1 MHRVTAYASA
11 VVAGE
16 IVAGRLVRLACK
28 RHLDD
33 LRDGGA
39 RGLRFDEA
47 KADRAI
53 QFVERFCRLAG
64 GEHEGQPFL
73 LQPWQ
78 AFIFGSLFGWVCGEV
93 RRFRTAYIEAA
104 KGNGKSPLAA
114 AVGLYMLMADGEA
127 RAEVYCAATK
137 KEQAAVLFR
146 DAVAMVDQSP
156 SLKARINPSGPSGRE
171 WLLAHRDS
179 GSFFKPIANDS
190 GQSGPRPHCGLI
202 DEIHEHKDS
211 TVLDLLEKGVKGRRQ
226 PLMLE
231 ITNSGH
237 DRHSVCWQHHDY
249 SEQVLEGVVANDAWF
264 AYVCGLDTC
273 PKCKE
278 AGLRAPSDECPDCDS
293 WEDEAVWLKANPNL
307 GVSIRLDYLRQEV
320 QKAKGMP
327 AKEGVT
333 KRLNFC
339 IWTEGGSAR
348 AIDLELWDRGG
359 EQFDPEEL
367 RGRTCYGGLDL
378 ARVSDLSAL
387 VLLFPP
393 LDLGEEGD
401 EVEKWKLL
409 LFVWIPEEDIRQRSR
424 RDKVPYDVW
433 LRDGLIRSTP
443 GNATDFSFIEADI
456 IDLSSTYD
464 IRNIGF
470 DRTFAGEIVQNL
482 TNQGI
487 MMVQFG
493 QGFLSMGPAVS
504 ELLRKLKAGL
514 IQHGGN
520 PVMRWAVRN
529 ASMMSD
535 PAGNLKPDKQKSTER
550 IDPLV
555 ALCMAVGRAQADG
568 GGTEDV
574 GGCEAC

>member
-1 MHRVTAYASA
+1 MHRVTAYASQ

-16 IVAGRLVRLACK
+16 IVAGRLVRLACQ

-39 RGLRFDEA
+39 RGLHFDEA

-64 GEHEGQPFL
+64 GEHEGRPFL

-78 AFIFGSLFGWVCGEV
+78 AFIFGSLFGWMRDDV
-93 RRFRTAYIEAA
+93 RRFRTAYVEAA

-114 AVGLYMLMADGEA
+114 AVGLYMLVADDEP
-127 RAEVYCAATK
+127 RAEVYAAATK
-137 KEQAAVLFR
+137 KEQAMVLFR
-146 DAVAMVDQSP
+146 DAVAMVEQSP
-156 SLKARINPSGPSGRE
+156 SLAARVAPSGVKGRE
-171 WLLAHRDS
+171 WLLTHAAS

-249 SEQVLEGVVANDAWF
+249 SERILEGVERNDSWF
-264 AYVCGLDTC
+264 AYVCSLDTC
-273 PKCKE
+273 AKCKE

-293 WEDEAVWLKANPNL
+293 WADEGVWPKANPNL
-307 GVSIRLDYLRQEV
+307 GVSITPEYLRREV
-320 QKAKGMP
+320 EKAKGMP

-339 IWTEGGSAR
+339 VWTEGGSAR

-359 EQFDPEEL
+359 EPFDIEEL
-367 RGRTCYGGLDL
+367 RGRTCYGGMDL
-378 ARVSDLSAL
+378 AKTCDLSAL
-387 VLLFPP
+387 ALLFPP
-393 LDLGEEGD
+393 LEED
-401 EVEKWKLL
+401 EPWKVLCW
-409 LFVWIPEEDIRQRSR
+409 FWIPEDDIRQRSK
-424 RDKVPYDVW
+424 RDKVPYEVW
-433 LRDGLIRSTP
+433 LREGLVDSTP
-443 GNATDFSFIEADI
+443 GNATDYDWIEAAI
-456 IDLSSTYD
+456 LDLSSTYD
-464 IRNIGF
+464 IREIGF
-470 DRTFAGEIVQNL
+470 DRTFAGEITRHL

-487 MMVQFG
+487 MCVQFG
-493 QGFLSMGPAVS
+493 QGFLSMGPAAD
-504 ELLRKLKAGL
+504 ELIRKLKAGRL
-514 IQHGGN
+514 QHGGN
-520 PVMRWAVRN
+520 PVLRWCVRN
-529 ASMMSD
+529 AAMVGD
-535 PAGNLKPDKQKSTER
+535 AAGNLKPDKQKSTER
-550 IDPLV
+550 IDGLV
-555 ALCMAVGRAQADG
+555 ALLMAVGRAQIMDAGGEAD
-568 GGTEDV
+568 DV